1 MHPHSNIND
10 LEMYMVN
17 ILVIN
22 LMHPHSNINDL
33 EMYMV
38 NILVEY
44 GLEIRANVFF

>member
-1 MHPHSNIND
+1 
-10 LEMYMVN
+10 
-17 ILVIN
+17 
-22 LMHPHSNINDL
+22 MHPHSNINDL